1 MKGKSFMTNF
11 LHQEVETYSVP
22 AFQNLRKEFGLK
34 PLDTRAPKKESQ
46 LKKFTT
52 RHTCQSCKQ
61 PLTWVVGTNV
71 CSCTNPKCQGL
82 KRIKKNVTEGE
93 DPNYYVL
100 SYHTLASSE
109 EKIAES
115 LFGGK

>member
-11 LHQEVETYSVP
+11 LHQEVETYSIPV
-22 AFQNLRKEFGLK
+22 FQDLR
-34 PLDTRAPKKESQ
+34 KESQ

-61 PLTWVVGTNV
+61 PLTWIEGTNV